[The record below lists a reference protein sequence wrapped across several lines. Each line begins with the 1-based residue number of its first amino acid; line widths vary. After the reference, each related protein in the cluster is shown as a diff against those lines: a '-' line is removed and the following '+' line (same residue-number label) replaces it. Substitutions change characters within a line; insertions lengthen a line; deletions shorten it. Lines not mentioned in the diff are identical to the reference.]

1 MSQITKDINKITGT
15 IIGISGKLILYA
27 LVILLLAEGI
37 TRGYAFG
44 HEIFYATAMEE
55 APGRDKVLTV
65 PKGQTES
72 ETIRTLK
79 DLGLI
84 DNELAIQIQMKFYEY
99 KVYPG
104 TYSLNTS
111 MTSKEIL
118 QALNVKPENA
128 EEDEDSAQGPAAEDG
143 EAGENAKSGEHA
155 GDGGNA
161 EAGGNADNSG
171 NAGAGVDGEAGGA
184 AAGDAAGAQPQDEW
198 PSDGGEE
205 PEIEIPEGGT
215 QE

>member
-44 HEIFYATAMEE
+44 HEIFYSTAMEE
-55 APGRDKVLTV
+55 APGTDKVLTV
-65 PKGQTES
+65 PQGQDVPES
-72 ETIRTLK
+72 IRSLK

-84 DNELAIQIQMKFYEY
+84 SNELAIRIQMKFYDYEI
-99 KVYPG
+99 YPG
-104 TYSLNTS
+104 TYNLNTS

-118 QALNVKPENA
+118 QLLNQKPEETDA
-128 EEDEDSAQGPAAEDG
+128 
-143 EAGENAKSGEHA
+143 AGETEAVGSGET
-155 GDGGNA
+155 
-161 EAGGNADNSG
+161 
-171 NAGAGVDGEAGGA
+171 AGADRA
-184 AAGDAAGAQPQDEW
+184 AAGVQSQDEW
-198 PSDGGEE
+198 PSDGAEE
-205 PEIEIPEGGT
+205 LETEIQIPEGGT